1 MRPGPRLSVGPASGP
16 TPWGYTLSALKIC
29 VCLPFKSLRT
39 KTSVLS
45 LSSNLKLLKWQM
57 NIVGPLV
64 LMGGQADVQACA
76 EMDTRTP
83 IGASKFFKTIKS
95 SDRREKNF
103 LFTTPIFMLVNV
115 YLDQGYQHFLRSPL
129 CSQGKWS
136 IININWALCLKIS
149 ARADGGPW
157 SPSAHAWRV
166 RSSPN
171 QHERKFSGAHVCR
184 VTFKYQPLRSH
195 ILSFGTLG
203 QLFEIP
209 PFSAQKLHSARGRGV
224 PE

>member
-1 MRPGPRLSVGPASGP
+1 MGWIQHCP

-57 NIVGPLV
+57 NTVGPLV
-64 LMGGQADVQACA
+64 
-76 EMDTRTP
+76 
-83 IGASKFFKTIKS
+83 FKTIKS

-115 YLDQGYQHFLRSPL
+115 YLDQGYQHFLRSPF

-166 RSSPN
+166 RSSPH
-171 QHERKFSGAHVCR
+171 QHERKFQDIMPSLC
-184 VTFKYQPLRSH
+184 
-195 ILSFGTLG
+195 
-203 QLFEIP
+203 
-209 PFSAQKLHSARGRGV
+209 
-224 PE
+224 